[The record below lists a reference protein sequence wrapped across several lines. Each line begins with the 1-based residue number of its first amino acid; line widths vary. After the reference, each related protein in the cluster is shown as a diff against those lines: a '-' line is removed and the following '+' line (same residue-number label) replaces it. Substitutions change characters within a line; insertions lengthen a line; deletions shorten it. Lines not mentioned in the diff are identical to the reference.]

1 MIPEHMA
8 AVHLAGRGGRQ
19 CLRFRT
25 GLPVPPPGPGAVLV
39 QVTAAGLTSF
49 GISTRAACFR
59 LSNADGGGSDEG
71 IAAVGGRAGP
81 DVLGKPVAE
90 YSL

>member
-8 AVHLAGRGGRQ
+8 AAHLAGRAGRE
-19 CLRFRT
+19 CLRCRT
-25 GLPVPPPGPGAVLV
+25 GLPVSPPGPGAVLV
-39 QVTAAGLTSF
+39 QVTAAGMTSF
-49 GISTRAACFR
+49 GISTRAACFL
-59 LSNADGGGSDEG
+59 LSNADGAGSCEG
-71 IAAVGGRAGP
+71 IAAVGGWAGP